1 MLLFHSE
8 KKYIYVARVRLSLS
22 QAMSFFDPH
31 TTHLTPRVSLIN
43 DVNLFMLHA
52 VVFLSIE
59 RGGGE
64 STENDVCYFNTYSIL
79 LFFDYQMCHVHSL
92 SLACHVSRTEKR
104 MENLNKLTSHS
115 GENEINVESCIFFI
129 LAAFAL
135 LARAHL
141 LYRFI
146 IAP

>member
-59 RGGGE
+59 REAAE
-64 STENDVCYFNTYSIL
+64 SQQRMMCVTLTLILFYYFSTIKCVT
-79 LFFDYQMCHVHSL
+79 FTL
-92 SLACHVSRTEKR
+92 SLARSLVMSPEPRREWK
-104 MENLNKLTSHS
+104 
-115 GENEINVESCIFFI
+115 I
-129 LAAFAL
+129 
-135 LARAHL
+135 
-141 LYRFI
+141 
-146 IAP
+146 